1 MSLCNSMTYI
11 KGTYS
16 HTKEDSKTS
25 KYRTGIGLI
34 STTSRVPTIFFSLP
48 YFVVS
53 FKLIYRWKYFGFEC
67 PYGVK
72 PQADSL
78 LLLKIK
84 TYQPCKKK
92 SYHWFLCQR
101 LYYHNHRIFTFISF
115 ACYWNNQTKYEL
127 TWSKP

>member
-11 KGTYS
+11 KGAYS

-84 TYQPCKKK
+84 TYQPCKKNLTTGSCVK
-92 SYHWFLCQR
+92 G
-101 LYYHNHRIFTFISF
+101 FITIITESSLSSPLL
-115 ACYWNNQTKYEL
+115 ATETTKQNM
-127 TWSKP
+127 S